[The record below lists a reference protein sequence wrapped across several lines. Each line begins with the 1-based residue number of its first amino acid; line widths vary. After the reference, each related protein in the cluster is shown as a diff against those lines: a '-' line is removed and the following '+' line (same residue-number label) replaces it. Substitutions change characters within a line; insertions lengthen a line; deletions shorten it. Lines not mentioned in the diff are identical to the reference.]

1 VSGDPSPTARHS
13 ARHLAALEQRPRW
26 NNIEAFTPA
35 RRCTAPSTCSRRR
48 WITRHDL
55 SKEPTLNAEPAV
67 QRRLLDLQDLDL
79 QLDQVA
85 HKRKALPEHKALT
98 DLAAEKSVVD
108 RELVTADTEVGDL
121 QREQKKADSDVDQ
134 VRQRKAR
141 NQQRIDS
148 GQVSSPRDLENLQHE
163 IGSLDRRIGDLED
176 AELEV
181 MEKLEAAEVVQ
192 ADLRSRAE
200 SFADRQSELESTRD
214 AALKELDEQR
224 AEYGDKRTAIAAELP
239 EALVTQYQRLREHNG
254 GIGAAPLVGKRCM
267 GCRMELSPSDLNRIK
282 ASPPDAVLRC
292 EECGRILVR
301 TADSAA

>member
-1 VSGDPSPTARHS
+1 M
-13 ARHLAALEQRPRW
+13 
-26 NNIEAFTPA
+26 
-35 RRCTAPSTCSRRR
+35 
-48 WITRHDL
+48 
-55 SKEPTLNAEPAV
+55 NAEPAV

-85 HKRKALPEHKALT
+85 HKRKALPEHQALT

-108 RELVTADTEVGDL
+108 RELVTVDTEVSDL

-192 ADLRSRAE
+192 AELRSRAE
-200 SFADRQSELESTRD
+200 SFADRQSELEGTRD

-224 AEYGDKRTAIAAELP
+224 AEYGDKRAAIAAELP

-282 ASPPDAVLRC
+282 SSPPDAVLRC

-301 TADSAA
+301 TPESAA

>member
-1 VSGDPSPTARHS
+1 M
-13 ARHLAALEQRPRW
+13 
-26 NNIEAFTPA
+26 
-35 RRCTAPSTCSRRR
+35 
-48 WITRHDL
+48 
-55 SKEPTLNAEPAV
+55 
-67 QRRLLDLQDLDL
+67 LDLQDLDL

-85 HKRKALPEHKALT
+85 HKRKSLPEHQALT
-98 DLAAEKSVVD
+98 ALVAEKAVVD
-108 RELVTADTEVGDL
+108 RDLVTADTEVSDL

-148 GQVSSPRDLENLQHE
+148 GQVTSPKDLENLQHE
-163 IGSLDRRIGDLED
+163 IGSLERRISDLED

-192 ADLRSRAE
+192 ADLRTRAE
-200 SFADRQSELESTRD
+200 AFAGQQSELETTRE

-224 AEYGDKRTAIAAELP
+224 AELGDKRATIAAELP
-239 EALVTQYQRLREHNG
+239 DALVTQYQRLREHNG

-267 GCRMELSPSDLNRIK
+267 GCRMELAPSDLNRIK
-282 ASPPDAVLRC
+282 TAPADAVLRC

-301 TADSAA
+301 TAESSV